1 MKPNGKNE
9 RIKRDYFRYLKEA
22 KRQSTVSVDAAA
34 AAIDRFETYNK
45 RRGFSSFHIEHAIG
59 FKNHMTG
66 QLNQKTKKPL
76 SKATQLHTLSALRGF
91 FVWLAD
97 QPSYRKRI
105 RYSDADYFSLSLK
118 DTAVAKAERDI
129 EGPTIDQVRHVL
141 ANMPH
146 GTDIERRNRALIAF
160 TLLTS
165 ARDNAIASL
174 RMKHVNIHNGEVMQ
188 DARDVRTKASKTIVT
203 WFFPVGDDVRQIVV
217 EWVLFLQ
224 CERQWGLDDALFPA
238 TRIARGSSGGFEAA
252 GLSRSCWSN
261 ATGIRT
267 VFRSAFA
274 AAGLPYFNPHSFRKT
289 LARLGEQVCTTP
301 EQFKAWSQNLGHEKV
316 LTTFTSYGQV
326 DRRRQRDIMRELW
339 EPKTASD
346 DPAYVLFRHVIALSR
361 PREAL
366 ERSTTLASATPSNV
380 AAPRVPQELG
390 DHRVAILQIGCNA
403 GEGPPQVVRACA
415 RPAGAGSVHFEK
427 FAKPLLEAGVHRR
440 EWFREEGELAAWIEA
455 GRPL

>member
-45 RRGFSSFHIEHAIG
+45 RQGFTSFHIEHAIG
-59 FKNHMTG
+59 FKDHLAR
-66 QLNQKTKKPL
+66 QFNQKTKTPL

-91 FVWLAD
+91 FIWLAD

-160 TLLTS
+160 ALLTS

-174 RMKHVNIHNGEVMQ
+174 RMKHVDVAKGEVMQ
-188 DARDVRTKASKTIVT
+188 DARDVPTKASKTIVT

-217 EWVLFLQ
+217 DWVHFLQ

-238 TRIARGSSGGFEAA
+238 TRVARGPSGGFEAA
-252 GLSRSCWSN
+252 GLSRSCWSS
-261 ATGIRT
+261 ATGIRA

-316 LTTFTSYGQV
+316 LTTFTSYGKV
-326 DRRRQRDIMRELW
+326 DGRRQRDIIRALW
-339 EPKTASD
+339 EPKTASVD
-346 DPAYVLFRHVIALSR
+346 EPAYALFRQAVALSR
-361 PREAL
+361 SSP
-366 ERSTTLASATPSNV
+366 T
-380 AAPRVPQELG
+380 
-390 DHRVAILQIGCNA
+390 HR
-403 GEGPPQVVRACA
+403 
-415 RPAGAGSVHFEK
+415 
-427 FAKPLLEAGVHRR
+427 
-440 EWFREEGELAAWIEA
+440 
-455 GRPL
+455 